1 MRWRIV
7 VLNPRERSEDHPGA
21 RSAMTADHSTSQTT
35 GTARVHST
43 AVVHPAARL
52 GSGAEVGP
60 FAVIE
65 ADVVIG
71 DGTVIGPHVV
81 IDRDVIIGR
90 ENRLA
95 TGVVIGAV
103 PQHRQYSGERSFVRL
118 GDRNVLGEY
127 ATVSRGFG
135 EGTATEIGDDN
146 YVMSYVRI
154 DHNCRIGNGVVLTSG
169 AGLGGFV
176 AISDQ
181 AYVGGNSGVHQF
193 VRIGRLGMVGAVSM
207 VRQDVPPFILAAG
220 VPARAHALN
229 TVGLT
234 RADVPAPHR
243 RALKRAFMLLYRSGL
258 SLSTGVQ
265 RIENELGDDPY
276 VRELIEFIATGS
288 HERGMVRWAGET
300 SSP

>member
-1 MRWRIV
+1 MGAD
-7 VLNPRERSEDHPGA
+7 RS
-21 RSAMTADHSTSQTT
+21 SSQTT
-35 GTARVHST
+35 GETGVHPT
-43 AVVHPAARL
+43 AVVHPGALL
-52 GSGAEVGP
+52 GRGVEVGP

-65 ADVVIG
+65 ADVAIG
-71 DGTVIGPHVV
+71 DGTVIGPHAV
-81 IDRDVIIGR
+81 IHRDVIIGN

-95 TGVVIGAV
+95 TGVVIGAA
-103 PQHRQYSGERSFVRL
+103 PQHRLYAGERTHVRI

-127 ATVSRGFG
+127 ATVSRGYG
-135 EGTATEIGDDN
+135 EGTGTEIGSDN

-154 DHNCRIGNGVVLTSG
+154 DHNCRVGDGVVLTSG

-176 AISDQ
+176 SIGDQ
-181 AYVGGNSGVHQF
+181 AYVGGNSGIHQF

-220 VPARAHALN
+220 VPARAYAMN

-234 RADVPAPHR
+234 RAGVPQAHR
-243 RALKRAFMLLYRSGL
+243 HALKRAFVLLYRSGR
-258 SLSTGVQ
+258 SLASGLKQ
-265 RIENELGDDPY
+265 IEGELGDDPY

-288 HERGMVRWAGET
+288 HERGMVRWVGET